1 MRIKYYNTVFYRWFH
16 ALFRRIFRTFPIYI
30 YRSDFP
36 DGKMIGRPKQV
47 GDFTIIDYGGGITF
61 GKDVKIGFGVKIIS
75 VSTITGG
82 SGQKNIKKPVTIGDN
97 VEIGSNAV
105 ILPGVTIGE
114 NSTIGAGAVVTG
126 NIPPNSIA
134 FGIPARVVRTRSLTE
149 LPTEDGLEP
158 KFYFRT
164 KPEPHNTQFIEA
176 MATYCFI
183 KEFIKNK
190 RVLDAGC
197 GFGYGVD
204 YLSKYAKEIIGVDLI
219 TYVVEWAK
227 KHYRRENCQFLLSDI
242 AHLDFPD
249 NSFDAVCLLEVVHH
263 TRNYREVLKEMRRVL
278 KEGGS
283 FFVSTRQK
291 REGGLKPDSSHVQ
304 VFTAEEFS
312 NLLSAIGFKEIE
324 IYGLGR
330 PEEVYALEKR
340 LQSMRRLDYPHLR
353 KYIPRSIVSFL
364 VYFISWMSGIT
375 PPNRIKYED
384 FKISKEGIDTAPGV
398 IAVCRK

>member
-1 MRIKYYNTVFYRWFH
+1 
-16 ALFRRIFRTFPIYI
+16 
-30 YRSDFP
+30 
-36 DGKMIGRPKQV
+36 MIGRPKQV

-61 GKDVKIGFGVKIIS
+61 GKNVKIGFGVKIIS

-82 SGQKNIKKPVTIGDN
+82 SGQENIKKPVTIGDN

-134 FGIPARVVRTRSLTE
+134 LGIPARVVRTRSLPE
-149 LPTEDGLEP
+149 MPDKDKLDP
-158 KFYFRT
+158 KFYSRT

-183 KEFIKNK
+183 KKFIKNK

-227 KHYRRENCQFLLSDI
+227 KHYRRKNSQFLLSDI

-263 TRNYREVLKEMRRVL
+263 TRNYQEVLKEMRRVL

-291 REGGLKPDSSHVQ
+291 RAGGLKPDPSHVNI
-304 VFTAEEFS
+304 FTATEFKDL
-312 NLLSAIGFKEIE
+312 LLSIGFKDIE
-324 IYGLGR
+324 IYGLAR
-330 PEEVYALEKR
+330 PKEVYALEKK
-340 LQSMRRLDYPHLR
+340 LQSIRKFDYLKLR
-353 KYIPRSIVSFL
+353 EFIPRRIISFL
-364 VYFISWMSGIT
+364 VYSISWLSGMT
-375 PPNRIKYED
+375 PPSRIKYES
-384 FKISKEGIDTAPGV
+384 FKISKDDLDLATGML
-398 IAVCRK
+398 AVCRK